1 MAVTYG
7 FFNSVNGDRRYDADD
22 ISNYFLKLISNGVF
36 ATPSNAMQV
45 QESAGMTVQVS
56 AGWGFIN
63 CKWINS
69 DAPYLL
75 TVDAADVVLNRID
88 RVVLRLNASNDVRT
102 ISIVV
107 KKGTP
112 AGDPTAPAL
121 TRVTGGIWEL
131 SLAQIYIAA
140 GATGITQADITDERA
155 DTSVCGYVTGLIDQ
169 IDTTNLFAQFTSAF
183 NTWFDEIKEEV
194 RSTTIVAEL
203 KSTYATTAADET
215 DIPINITEYNT
226 TLDILNVYVNG
237 MKLIGGVDYTND
249 EFYIYLTNPL
259 SVIGTTVDIQVL
271 KSMNTEDAQT
281 VVSIVIQ
288 LMQNSVTRT
297 EYNNDLNGL
306 KFIKMSE
313 DDYTALTN
321 KDSNTVYYVYDS
333 LGGIT
338 QYMGS
343 VRITGGSTAAA
354 PVSVCD
360 GTDDSVQGN
369 AAYDPNNDL

>member
-36 ATPSNAMQV
+36 ATPANAMQV
-45 QESAGMTVQVS
+45 QESAGMTIQVS

-63 CKWINS
+63 CKWIDN

-75 TVDAADVVLNRID
+75 TLDAADVVLNRID

-112 AGDPTAPAL
+112 AGDPTAPVL

-140 GATGITQADITDERA
+140 GATEITQAVITDERA
-155 DTSVCGYVTGLIDQ
+155 DTSLCGYVTGLIDQ
-169 IDTTNLFAQFTSAF
+169 IDTTNLFAQYNSAF
-183 NTWFDEIKEEV
+183 YAWFNEIKEQV
-194 RSTTIVAEL
+194 KSTTIVAEL
-203 KSTYATTAADET
+203 TSVYTTTAADET
-215 DIPINITEYNT
+215 NIPIRVTDYNT

-237 MKLIGGVDYTND
+237 MKLVSGVDYTND

-259 SVIGTTVDIQVL
+259 SVIGTTVNIQVL
-271 KSMNTEDAQT
+271 KSLDTEDAQS
-281 VVSIVIQ
+281 VVSLVIQ
-288 LMQNSVTRT
+288 LLQTCITRS

-313 DDYTALTN
+313 EDYTALTN

-333 LGGIT
+333 KGRIT
-338 QYMGS
+338 QYMGAVKIS
-343 VRITGGSTAAA
+343 ASSTTAAA
-354 PVSVCD
+354 VIGVFD
-360 GTDDSVQGN
+360 
-369 AAYDPNNDL
+369 

>member
-36 ATPSNAMQV
+36 ATPSDAMQV

-63 CKWINS
+63 CKWIDN

-75 TVDAADVVLNRID
+75 TLDAADVVLNRID

-102 ISIVV
+102 MGIVI

-140 GATGITQADITDERA
+140 GATEITQAEITDERA
-155 DTSVCGYVTGLIDQ
+155 DTSLCGYVTGLIDQ
-169 IDTTNLFAQFTSAF
+169 IDTTNLFAQYNSAF
-183 NTWFDEIKEEV
+183 YAWFNEIKDQV
-194 RSTTIVAEL
+194 KSTTIVAEL
-203 KSTYATTAADET
+203 TSVYTTTAADET
-215 DIPINITEYNT
+215 NIPIRVTDYNT

-259 SVIGTTVDIQVL
+259 SVIGTTVNIQVL
-271 KSMNTEDAQT
+271 KSLDTEDAQS
-281 VVSIVIQ
+281 VVSLVIQ
-288 LMQNSVTRT
+288 LLQTCITRS

-313 DDYTALTN
+313 EDYTVLTN

-333 LGGIT
+333 KGRIT
-338 QYMGS
+338 QYMGTVKIS
-343 VRITGGSTAAA
+343 ASSTTAAA
-354 PVSVCD
+354 VIGVFD
-360 GTDDSVQGN
+360 GLNDSVQGVTTVHP
-369 AAYDPNNDL
+369 AE